1 MLKKTIRRL
10 GALAMVLA
18 MAVSVFAVS
27 ASAADEATDTN
38 YDVISRFKKTVTVD
52 EKNPTTAPTTSFTYE
67 VKKAGAQA
75 TMTVGNSTFVDIKA
89 GLNDNDVVLSETAFT
104 STASVSAEYVAN
116 GNISVKKNAYTQP
129 GIYHYTVKE
138 VIPENQYDGITYD
151 TNTYNLYVFA
161 VTGTNGIAVD
171 KIIMT
176 DTAGTSKV
184 QGFTNDYGKTYN
196 KTHDVIIT
204 KNVTGNM
211 GETNKEFKF
220 DIKVTSAHEEYYK
233 VVYSVDGTA
242 AKEQTVWVKSND
254 TTAKQVGIMHNGY
267 IHIYGLSENDTYV
280 VTEHDYAADGYET
293 FVKYGDAE
301 KKTKTATATAKV
313 TRDNSA
319 VEVENNKTTTS
330 PTGVIMNIA
339 PYALMV
345 VVAGA
350 FAVVFLSRRNRAE

>member
-38 YDVISRFKKTVTVD
+38 YDVISSFKKTVTVD
-52 EKNPTTAPTTSFTYE
+52 ANNPTTAPTTSFTYE
-67 VKKAGAQA
+67 VKKADAQA

-89 GLNDNDVVLSETAFT
+89 GLNNDDVVLSETAFT
-104 STASVSAEYVAN
+104 SAASVSAEYVVN

-138 VIPENQYDGITYD
+138 EIPTTQYDGITYD
-151 TNTYNLYVFA
+151 TNTYNLYVFV
-161 VTGTNGIAVD
+161 VTGDNGIEVD

-176 DTAGTSKV
+176 NPAGTSKV
-184 QGFTNDYGKTYN
+184 EGFTNDYGKTYN

-254 TTAKQVGIMHNGY
+254 ATATQVSIMHNGY

-280 VTEHDYAADGYET
+280 VTEHDYTADGYET

-301 KKTKTATATAKV
+301 KTKTATATAKV
-313 TRDNSA
+313 TSDNSA

-345 VVAGA
+345 VLAGA
-350 FAVVFLSRRNRAE
+350 FAVVFLTRRNRAE

>member
-38 YDVISRFKKTVTVD
+38 YDVITSFKKTVTVA
-52 EKNPTTAPTTSFTYE
+52 ENNPTTAPTTSFTYE

-75 TMTVGNSTFVDIKA
+75 TMTVGNDTFVDIKA

-104 STASVSAEYVAN
+104 STASVSAQYEVT

-151 TNTYNLYVFA
+151 TNTYNLYVFV

-176 DTAGTSKV
+176 NPAGTAKV
-184 QGFTNDYGKTYN
+184 QGFINDYGKTYD

-233 VVYSVDGTA
+233 VVYSVDGSA
-242 AKEQTVWVKSND
+242 ANEKTVWVKSND
-254 TTAKQVGIMHNGY
+254 ETAKQVSIMHNGY

-293 FVKYGDAE
+293 FVKYGDE

-313 TRDNSA
+313 IKDNSA

-345 VVAGA
+345 VLAGA
-350 FAVVFLSRRNRAE
+350 FAVVFLTRRNRAE